1 MIIIGEYAMNNQI
14 NRPVSVTA
22 VRFDRRMNALPTR
35 MEWDGQTYTFVDT
48 GICVTSRSGNAT
60 ASTITLS
67 DGLRNFCLR
76 QTRGIWT
83 LLKVC

>member
-1 MIIIGEYAMNNQI
+1 MNNQI

-22 VRFDRRMNALPTR
+22 VRFDRHMNAFPTR
-35 MEWDGQTYTFVDT
+35 MEWDGQTYTFVDN
-48 GICVTSRSGNAT
+48 GICVTSHSGNAI